1 MGCASTIVVRVVVV
15 DRAVNSE
22 IEKFFKTNHYMETE
36 VPLQVQN
43 EKQTGKNRKKI
54 ITIVSLSIIILSFAG
69 YGLRVLYEKEITKY
83 RMNEAL
89 YAKKN
94 QQAYLV
100 SFLGNDPRLLQE
112 TFLADI
118 DNGIN
123 DKFTK
128 SDAYFL
134 THRYFDNGGN
144 VYEIYDYVNSHK
156 SLAFLKE
163 AEDIYPSIFEQVKD
177 KSLSSVPYSTSSLY
191 AILAY
196 LEVLDRY
203 GYADAAALGT
213 LANQYAKTAYFTK
226 KKAELNS
233 VKGVDISPVE
243 KNIVEINTKKAVN
256 FELKAKESLIKVA
269 EENEFVLDDLRD
281 RPKVLEEKR
290 LEGILAHNLLVGL
303 NQYAAALR
311 YLEAVGF
318 DISVVK
324 SPVSAAD
331 IFAFNMTLSKQFV
344 PELEIF
350 TSLLNASTLSLV
362 SPESTDA
369 LRMALQPILDFD
381 TSKTKPQGI
390 IIGIIDAKNSKFT
403 GLDIYSK
410 INITTLGNLVPE
422 FKAWL
427 ISNEWKDADFE

>member
-1 MGCASTIVVRVVVV
+1 
-15 DRAVNSE
+15 
-22 IEKFFKTNHYMETE
+22 METE
-36 VPLQVQN
+36 VPF
-43 EKQTGKNRKKI
+43 QTQAGKSTGMNRKKVI
-54 ITIVSLSIIILSFAG
+54 ALVSLGIILLGFAG
-69 YGLRVLYEKEITKY
+69 YGLRAFYENRIALKF
-83 RMNEAL
+83 RLNEAL
-89 YAKKN
+89 YSRINKR
-94 QQAYLV
+94 AYNA
-100 SFLGNDPRLLQE
+100 SFTGNDPKSLQE
-112 TFLADI
+112 LFLNDLE
-118 DNGIN
+118 NGVN

-144 VYEIYDYVNSHK
+144 AYEIYDYVNSHE

-163 AEDIYPSIFEQVKD
+163 AEDIYPGIFEQMRD
-177 KSLSSVPYSTSSLY
+177 KTLSPIPYSTSSLY
-191 AILAY
+191 VILAY

-233 VKGVDISPVE
+233 AKGVDISPVE
-243 KNIVEINTKKAVN
+243 KSIIEVNTRKAVA
-256 FELKAKESLIKVA
+256 FELKAKESLIKTA
-269 EENEFVLDDLRD
+269 EENEFALDDLRD
-281 RPKVLEEKR
+281 RPKVLEEKK

-311 YLEAVGF
+311 YLEAAGA
-318 DISVVK
+318 DISVVGT
-324 SPVSAAD
+324 PVSAAD
-331 IFAFNMTLSKQFV
+331 IFAFNMVFSKQFV

-362 SPESTDA
+362 SPDSIDA
-369 LRMALQPILDFD
+369 LRIALLPILDFD
-381 TSKTKPQGI
+381 TAETKPFGI

-403 GLDIYSK
+403 GLDIYSR
-410 INITTLGNLVPE
+410 INITTLANKVPE

-427 ISNEWKDADFE
+427 MLNGWGEGDFRL